1 MTLYEIISITLAII
15 MLLGGIV
22 GVWIKTQMDIAELRA
37 RIKNIEV
44 TNNKVEQDLMN
55 LIETNRKENR
65 EDHSMIFDQLREI
78 IKAKNN
84 E

>member
-1 MTLYEIISITLAII
+1 MTLYEIISIALAII

-44 TNNKVEQDLMN
+44 NNNKVEQDLMN

-78 IKAKNN
+78 IKTKNN